1 MDGIRHAAFAS
12 TGSTA
17 EHLTTR
23 WVVGKILPE
32 TNSKFFAWKWMVGE
46 FAYFQGLCK
55 WGICK
60 NSLKERGMEIWYS
73 KISLDTFLTE
83 IGQTSFVPNQYSI
96 EPWIATYQVLAWR
109 MHGILAGI
117 HTLNLKNLLC
127 QCESNGQHGALKES
141 LVSMSSSSKSLLAN
155 WELWFNM
162 PFSRQTNPGM
172 GGPLLMHL
180 LLVIGIFHVE
190 PGGNLWTSR
199 MLRTSLSRETLNI
212 SSLKLI
218 KIVTGF
224 LKCRPT

>member
-1 MDGIRHAAFAS
+1 MGFRASILPPWVMDGIRHAAFAS

-17 EHLTTR
+17 EHLTRR
-23 WVVGKILPE
+23 WVVGKPSLKLRASFSLE
-32 TNSKFFAWKWMVGE
+32 NGLVGE

-60 NSLKERGMEIWYS
+60 ISLCYS
-73 KISLDTFLTE
+73 KIALDTFLTE

-127 QCESNGQHGALKES
+127 QCESNGQHGALKEI

-180 LLVIGIFHVE
+180 LLVIGDF
-190 PGGNLWTSR
+190 PCWTR
-199 MLRTSLSRETLNI
+199 W
-212 SSLKLI
+212 
-218 KIVTGF
+218 
-224 LKCRPT
+224 